1 MNKAKNEVI
10 EILSLMN
17 KDNTVPKNV
26 KQKLQDINDILNN
39 GTEDMAL
46 RINKILQELDDLSE
60 ESNIPEYTRT
70 QIWNLASLLE
80 TII

>member
-1 MNKAKNEVI
+1 MNEAKNEVI

-17 KDNTVPKNV
+17 KDNTIPKNV
-26 KQKLQDINDILNN
+26 KQKLHDINDILNN

-60 ESNIPEYTRT
+60 KSNIPEYTRT

>member
-60 ESNIPEYTRT
+60 KSNIPEYTRT